1 MFIRTEILNRNMLCY
16 TQNNK
21 PIDTNKLAPI
31 NQSFWQEFRSLFQDL
46 KKKHEVTRSLV
57 PSHAYVCEN
66 FCSEI
71 ITVKK
76 PHRNRLRD
84 KIK

>member
-46 KKKHEVTRSLV
+46 KKNTRSLAAL
-57 PSHAYVCEN
+57 SHHMPM
-66 FCSEI
+66 F
-71 ITVKK
+71 VKISVQ
-76 PHRNRLRD
+76 RLLL
-84 KIK
+84 